1 MAENVK
7 GIVVE
12 IGGDTRGLSKA
23 ISSLNSEIRGTQSEL
38 NKVNRLLKLDPTNI
52 DLLKQKEQ
60 LLGEQI
66 KNTENKV
73 ESLRN
78 AKKKA
83 DQEMA
88 DGTEINQKQYRELVR
103 ELTSAELKLK
113 DLQAEASKSRAALA
127 QVSAVTGEIA
137 EKSGNIA
144 KKFAPA
150 SLAFAGAGVA
160 ATKAAVEFESAFAGV
175 EKTVDGT
182 TEQLAALRQGILD
195 MAEEIPASTTEIAAV
210 AEAAGQLGIATD
222 DVLDFTR
229 VMIDL
234 GEATNLS
241 ADEAAS
247 ALAKFANITGTTA
260 DEYSKL
266 GSTIVDLGNNFATT
280 ERDIVEM
287 ATRLASAGTVAGLS
301 EQDILALSTAMS
313 SVGINAEAGGTAM
326 TQTMTAISKAVSAG
340 GDDLE
345 TFAKIAGVS
354 ASEFADM
361 WGNEP
366 IDAISAFI
374 GGLGKM
380 NENGEDTIAVLD
392 ELGLSG
398 IRQSNMLRALAL
410 ASDVLD
416 DAVTTAN
423 TAWDENI
430 ALSNEASKRYATT
443 ESQMKMLRNG
453 LNNLAISIGDI
464 LLPIINKIVAG
475 LQNAIEWFTNLDDG
489 VKKTILI
496 VGGLIAAISPVAGII
511 SGITGAI
518 SKITG
523 EVIPAVI
530 KAATKIGPIIT
541 TVVKGI
547 ASGVTVAAKGIAS
560 VVTVAAKGIASGI
573 GTAIGFITQTVI
585 PAVVSAVSSA
595 FTFITGTVIPG
606 IVSGVTSAVSF
617 LLANPIVL
625 VIAAIVGLVTLIAT
639 KGEEIKAILQK
650 VDDFLQGVFTTD
662 WSQSFGVLGEILN
675 AFFDIVKSIWDS
687 IKAVFDGIIDFI
699 RGVFT
704 GDWERAWKGVQEI
717 FKGIFTALVAIAK
730 APLNGIIALINM
742 VIDAINWMI
751 NGLNKIHFDVP
762 DWVPVLGGKS
772 LGFNIP
778 TIGKIAYL
786 AKGGVLSSGSAIV
799 GEAGPELL
807 TMAGGRAHVMPL
819 NGNERGGITIEMNNT
834 FNGYDNAAGEAA
846 ARNLVQA
853 VNRALGRAY

>member
-12 IGGDTRGLSKA
+12 IGGDTKGLSKA
-23 ISSLNSEIRGTQSEL
+23 IGELNGEIRGTQTEL

-60 LLGEQI
+60 LLGDQI
-66 KNTENKV
+66 KKTENKV

-78 AKKKA
+78 AKKQA
-83 DQEMA
+83 DAEMA
-88 DGTEINQKQYRELVR
+88 SGTEVNQKQYRELVR
-103 ELTSAELKLK
+103 ELESAELKLK
-113 DLQAEASKSRAALA
+113 DLQAEASRSHAALA
-127 QVSAVTGEIA
+127 QVSAVTGEIS
-137 EKSGNIA
+137 EKAGGIA
-144 KKFAPA
+144 KKFAPVSVA
-150 SLAFAGAGVA
+150 LAGVGVA
-160 ATKAAVEFESAFAGV
+160 VGKASIEFESAFAGV

-182 TEQLAALRQGILD
+182 TEQLSALRQGILD

-260 DEYSKL
+260 DEYSNL
-266 GSTIVDLGNNFATT
+266 GSTIVDLGNKFATT

-287 ATRLASAGTVAGLS
+287 ATRLASAGTIAGLS

-340 GDDLE
+340 GAKLE
-345 TFAKIAGVS
+345 EYAKVAGVTS
-354 ASEFADM
+354 SEFAAM
-361 WGNEP
+361 WSDKP
-366 IDAISAFI
+366 IKAIQAFI
-374 GGLGKM
+374 GGLNRM
-380 NENGEDTIAVLD
+380 NSNGEDTIAVLD
-392 ELGLSG
+392 NLGLSG

-410 ASDVLD
+410 ASEKLD
-416 DAVTTAN
+416 GAVTIANNAWEEN
-423 TAWDENI
+423 TA
-430 ALSNEASKRYATT
+430 LSEEASKRYATVK
-443 ESQMKMLRNG
+443 SQLEILRNR

-464 LLPIINKIVAG
+464 LLPIINSIVGA
-475 LQNAIEWFTNLDDG
+475 LQNVIDWFYNLDNST
-489 VKKTILI
+489 KKTILI

-511 SGITGAI
+511 SGIAGAI
-518 SKITG
+518 S
-523 EVIPAVI
+523 
-530 KAATKIGPIIT
+530 
-541 TVVKGI
+541 
-547 ASGVTVAAKGIAS
+547 
-560 VVTVAAKGIASGI
+560 
-573 GTAIGFITQTVI
+573 
-585 PAVVSAVSSA
+585 
-595 FTFITGTVIPG
+595 FITGTVIPALTTA
-606 IVSGVTSAVSF
+606 INF

-625 VIAAIVGLVTLIAT
+625 IIAAIVGLVALIAT
-639 KGEEIKAILQK
+639 KGEEIQAILQS

-662 WSQSFGVLGEILN
+662 WSQSFGILGEILN
-675 AFFDIVKSIWDS
+675 AFFATVKSIWDS

-704 GDWERAWKGVQEI
+704 GDWERAWTGVQEI

-730 APLNGIIALINM
+730 APLNGIIGLINM

-751 NGLNKIHFDVP
+751 NGLNSIHFDVP

-786 AKGGVLSSGSAIV
+786 AKGGILSSGSAIV

-819 NGNERGGITIEMNNT
+819 NGDTGHGGITIEMNNT

>member
-12 IGGDTRGLSKA
+12 IGGDTKGLSKA

-113 DLQAEASKSRAALA
+113 DLQAEASRSRAALA
-127 QVSAVTGEIA
+127 QVSAVA

-160 ATKAAVEFESAFAGV
+160 ATKASVEFESAFAGV

-280 ERDIVEM
+280 ERDIVDM

-392 ELGLSG
+392 KLGLSG

-443 ESQMKMLRNG
+443 ESQMKILRNG

-475 LQNAIEWFTNLDDG
+475 LQNAIDWFSNLDDG

-496 VGGLIAAISPVAGII
+496 VGGLIAAISPIAGII

-518 SKITG
+518 S
-523 EVIPAVI
+523 
-530 KAATKIGPIIT
+530 
-541 TVVKGI
+541 
-547 ASGVTVAAKGIAS
+547 
-560 VVTVAAKGIASGI
+560 
-573 GTAIGFITQTVI
+573 
-585 PAVVSAVSSA
+585 
-595 FTFITGTVIPG
+595 FITGTVIPAL
-606 IVSGVTSAVSF
+606 ITAINF
-617 LLANPIVL
+617 IIANPIVL
-625 VIAAIVGLVTLIAT
+625 LIAAIVGLVAWIAT
-639 KGEEIKAILQK
+639 SGDEIQAILQR

-662 WSQSFGVLGEILN
+662 WSESFGILGEILN
-675 AFFDIVKSIWDS
+675 FFFATVKSVWDS

>member
-12 IGGDTRGLSKA
+12 IGGDTKGLSKA
-23 ISSLNSEIRGTQSEL
+23 ISELNGEIRGTQTEL

-60 LLGEQI
+60 LLGDQI
-66 KNTENKV
+66 KKTESKV

-78 AKKKA
+78 AKKQA
-83 DQEMA
+83 DAEMA
-88 DGTEINQKQYRELVR
+88 SGTEVNQKQYRELVR
-103 ELTSAELKLK
+103 ELESAELKLK
-113 DLQAEASKSRAALA
+113 DLQAEASRSHAALA
-127 QVSAVTGEIA
+127 QVSAVTGEIS

-144 KKFAPA
+144 KKFAPVSVA
-150 SLAFAGAGVA
+150 LAGVGVA
-160 ATKAAVEFESAFAGV
+160 AGKASIEFESAFAGV

-247 ALAKFANITGTTA
+247 ALAKFSNITGTTA

-443 ESQMKMLRNG
+443 ESQLKILKNG

-464 LLPIINKIVAG
+464 LLPIINSIVGA
-475 LQNAIEWFTNLDDG
+475 LQNVIDWFSNLDSST
-489 VKKTILI
+489 KKTILI

-511 SGITGAI
+511 SGIAGAMSKLTG
-518 SKITG
+518 T
-523 EVIPAVI
+523 VIPAI
-530 KAATKIGPIIT
+530 IEAATKMGPIIT
-541 TVVKGI
+541 TVVEGI
-547 ASGVTVAAKGIAS
+547 S
-560 VVTVAAKGIASGI
+560 SGI
-573 GTAIGFITQTVI
+573 GAAIGFITETAV
-585 PAVVSAVSSA
+585 PAVMSAVSSA

-606 IVSGVTSAVSF
+606 IVTGITTAVNF
-617 LLANPIVL
+617 LIANPIVL
-625 VIAAIVGLVTLIAT
+625 IISAIVGLVALIAT
-639 KGEEIKAILQK
+639 KGDEIQAILQR

-662 WSQSFGVLGEILN
+662 WSESFGVLGEILN
-675 AFFDIVKSIWDS
+675 FFFSTVKSIWDS
-687 IKAVFDGIIDFI
+687 IKAVFDGIIDFV

-717 FKGIFTALVAIAK
+717 FKGIFTALVDIAK

-778 TIGKIAYL
+778 TIGKIDYL

-819 NGNERGGITIEMNNT
+819 NGNDRGGITIEMNNT

>member
-12 IGGDTRGLSKA
+12 IGGDTKGLSKA

-113 DLQAEASKSRAALA
+113 DLQAEASRSRAALA

-137 EKSGNIA
+137 EKSGTIA

-380 NENGEDTIAVLD
+380 NENGEDTISVLD

-430 ALSNEASKRYATT
+430 ALFNEASKRYATT
-443 ESQMKMLRNG
+443 ESQLKILKNG

-475 LQNAIEWFTNLDDG
+475 LQNAIDWFSNLDDG

-511 SGITGAI
+511 SGIAGAMSKLTG
-518 SKITG
+518 T
-523 EVIPAVI
+523 VIPAI
-530 KAATKIGPIIT
+530 IEAATKMGPIIT
-541 TVVKGI
+541 TVVEGI
-547 ASGVTVAAKGIAS
+547 S
-560 VVTVAAKGIASGI
+560 SGI
-573 GTAIGFITQTVI
+573 GAAIGFITETAI
-585 PAVVSAVSSA
+585 PAVMSAVSSA

-606 IVSGVTSAVSF
+606 IVTGITTAVNF
-617 LLANPIVL
+617 LIANPIVL
-625 VIAAIVGLVTLIAT
+625 IISAIVGLVALIAT
-639 KGEEIKAILQK
+639 KGDEIQAILQR

-662 WSQSFGVLGEILN
+662 WSESFGVLGEILN
-675 AFFDIVKSIWDS
+675 FFFSTVKSIWDS
-687 IKAVFDGIIDFI
+687 IKAVFDGIIDFV

-717 FKGIFTALVAIAK
+717 FNGIFTALVDIAK

-778 TIGKIAYL
+778 TIGKIDYL

-819 NGNERGGITIEMNNT
+819 NGNDRGGITIEMNNT

>member
-12 IGGDTRGLSKA
+12 IGGDTKGLSKA

-354 ASEFADM
+354 ASEFSDM

-410 ASDVLD
+410 ASNVLD

-443 ESQMKMLRNG
+443 ESQMKILRNG

-475 LQNAIEWFTNLDDG
+475 LQNAIDWFSNLDDG

-511 SGITGAI
+511 SGIAGAMSKLTG
-518 SKITG
+518 T
-523 EVIPAVI
+523 VIPAI
-530 KAATKIGPIIT
+530 IEAATKMGPIIT
-541 TVVKGI
+541 TVVEGI
-547 ASGVTVAAKGIAS
+547 S
-560 VVTVAAKGIASGI
+560 SGI
-573 GTAIGFITQTVI
+573 GAAIGFITETAV
-585 PAVVSAVSSA
+585 PAVMSAVSSA

-606 IVSGVTSAVSF
+606 IVTGITTAVNF
-617 LLANPIVL
+617 LIANPIVL
-625 VIAAIVGLVTLIAT
+625 IISAIVGLVALIAT
-639 KGEEIKAILQK
+639 KGDEIQAILQR

-662 WSQSFGVLGEILN
+662 WSESFGVLGEILN
-675 AFFDIVKSIWDS
+675 FFFSTVKSIWDS
-687 IKAVFDGIIDFI
+687 IKAVFDGIIDFV

-717 FKGIFTALVAIAK
+717 FKGIFTALVDIAK

-778 TIGKIAYL
+778 TIGKIDYL

-819 NGNERGGITIEMNNT
+819 NGNDRGGITIEMNNT

>member
-1 MAENVK
+1 LAENVK

-12 IGGDTRGLSKA
+12 IGGDTKGLSKA

-160 ATKAAVEFESAFAGV
+160 VTKAAVEFESAFAGV
-175 EKTVDGT
+175 RKTVDGT
-182 TEQLAALRQGILD
+182 DEELAAIRQGILD
-195 MAEEIPASTTEIAAV
+195 MTEVLPASSTEISSV
-210 AEAAGQLGIATD
+210 AEAAGQLGIKTENI
-222 DVLDFTR
+222 LDFTK

-234 GEATNLS
+234 GESSNLT
-241 ADEAAS
+241 AHEAAS
-247 ALAKFANITGTTA
+247 ALAKFSNITGMAA
-260 DEYSKL
+260 DDYERL
-266 GSTIVDLGNNFATT
+266 GSTIVDLGNHYATT

-287 ATRLASAGTVAGLS
+287 ATRLASSGTVIGLT
-301 EQDILALSTAMS
+301 EQEILALSTAMS

-326 TQTMTAISKAVSAG
+326 TQTMTAMSKAVSAG
-340 GDDLE
+340 GAKLE
-345 TFAKIAGVS
+345 EYARVAGVTS
-354 ASEFADM
+354 SEFAAM
-361 WGNEP
+361 WSDKP
-366 IDAISAFI
+366 IKAIQAFI
-374 GGLGKM
+374 GGLNRM
-380 NENGEDTIAVLD
+380 NSNGEDTIAVLD
-392 ELGLSG
+392 NLGLSG

-410 ASDVLD
+410 ASDKLD
-416 DAVTTAN
+416 DAVTMANNAWEEN
-423 TAWDENI
+423 TA
-430 ALSNEASKRYATT
+430 LSEEAAKRYATT

-475 LQNAIEWFTNLDDG
+475 LQNAIDWFSNLDDG

-496 VGGLIAAISPVAGII
+496 VGGLIAAISPIAGII

-523 EVIPAVI
+523 DVIPALI
-530 KAATKIGPIIT
+530 
-541 TVVKGI
+541 
-547 ASGVTVAAKGIAS
+547 
-560 VVTVAAKGIASGI
+560 
-573 GTAIGFITQTVI
+573 TAINFII
-585 PAVVSAVSSA
+585 
-595 FTFITGTVIPG
+595 
-606 IVSGVTSAVSF
+606 
-617 LLANPIVL
+617 ANPIVL
-625 VIAAIVGLVTLIAT
+625 LIAAIVGLVALIAT
-639 KGEEIKAILQK
+639 KGDEIQAILQR
-650 VDDFLQGVFTTD
+650 VDDFLQGVFTAD
-662 WSQSFGVLGEILN
+662 WSESFGILGEILN
-675 AFFDIVKSIWDS
+675 FFFATVKSVWDS

>member
-113 DLQAEASKSRAALA
+113 DLQAEASRSRAALA

-380 NENGEDTIAVLD
+380 NENGEDTISVLD

-443 ESQMKMLRNG
+443 ESQMKILRNG

-475 LQNAIEWFTNLDDG
+475 LQNAIDWFSNLDDG

-511 SGITGAI
+511 SGIAGAMSKLTG
-518 SKITG
+518 T
-523 EVIPAVI
+523 VIPAI
-530 KAATKIGPIIT
+530 IEAATKMGPIIT
-541 TVVKGI
+541 TVVEGI
-547 ASGVTVAAKGIAS
+547 S
-560 VVTVAAKGIASGI
+560 SGI
-573 GTAIGFITQTVI
+573 GAAIGFITETAI
-585 PAVVSAVSSA
+585 PAVMSAVSSA

-606 IVSGVTSAVSF
+606 IVTGITTAVNF
-617 LLANPIVL
+617 LIANPIVL
-625 VIAAIVGLVTLIAT
+625 IISAIVGLVALIAT
-639 KGEEIKAILQK
+639 KGDEIQAILQR

-662 WSQSFGVLGEILN
+662 WSESFGVLGEILN
-675 AFFDIVKSIWDS
+675 FFFSTVKSIWDS
-687 IKAVFDGIIDFI
+687 IKAVFDGIIDFV

-717 FKGIFTALVAIAK
+717 FKGIFTALVDIAK

-778 TIGKIAYL
+778 TIGKIDYL

-819 NGNERGGITIEMNNT
+819 NGNDRGGITIEMNNT

>member
-12 IGGDTRGLSKA
+12 IGGDTKGLSKA

-229 VMIDL
+229 VMLDM
-234 GEATNLS
+234 GVATNLS
-241 ADEAAS
+241 AEEAAT
-247 ALAKFANITGTTA
+247 AIARIANITGMRGE
-260 DEYSKL
+260 DYSRFA
-266 GSTIVDLGNNFATT
+266 STVVALGNAHATT
-280 ERDIVEM
+280 EREIVEM
-287 ATRLASAGTVAGLS
+287 TNRLASAGTIAGLS
-301 EQDILALSTAMS
+301 EPDILALSTAMS
-313 SVGINAEAGGTAM
+313 SVGIEAEAGGTAM
-326 TQTMTAISKAVSAG
+326 TQTLTAISKAIANG
-340 GDDLE
+340 GDKLE
-345 TFAKIAGVS
+345 KFAKVS
-354 ASEFADM
+354 GMSSEEFVKAWSED
-361 WGNEP
+361 P
-366 IDAISAFI
+366 ITAISAFI

-380 NENGEDTIAVLD
+380 NENGEDTIALLD
-392 ELGLSG
+392 DLDLAG
-398 IRQSNMLRALAL
+398 IRQSNMLKSLAL
-410 ASDVLD
+410 AHDTLD
-416 DAVTTAN
+416 SAIKTSHSAWEDN
-423 TAWDENI
+423 TA
-430 ALSNEASKRYATT
+430 LSEEASKRYQTLA
-443 ESQMKMLRNG
+443 SQLQILKNKLY
-453 LNNLAISIGDI
+453 NLAEAFGEI
-464 LLPIINKIVAG
+464 LLPIINNIVAG
-475 LQNAIEWFTNLDDG
+475 LQNAIGWFSNLDDG

-511 SGITGAI
+511 SGIAGAMSKLTG
-518 SKITG
+518 T
-523 EVIPAVI
+523 VIPALI
-530 KAATKIGPIIT
+530 EAATKMGPIIT
-541 TVVKGI
+541 TVVEGI
-547 ASGVTVAAKGIAS
+547 S
-560 VVTVAAKGIASGI
+560 SGI
-573 GTAIGFITQTVI
+573 GAAIGFITETAI
-585 PAVVSAVSSA
+585 PAVMSAVSSA

-606 IVSGVTSAVSF
+606 IVTGITTAVNF
-617 LLANPIVL
+617 LIANPIVL
-625 VIAAIVGLVTLIAT
+625 IISAIVGLVALIAT
-639 KGEEIKAILQK
+639 KGDEIQAILQR

-662 WSQSFGVLGEILN
+662 WSESFGVLGEILN
-675 AFFDIVKSIWDS
+675 FFFSTVKSIWDS
-687 IKAVFDGIIDFI
+687 IKSVFDGIIDFV

-717 FKGIFTALVAIAK
+717 FNGIFTALVAIAK

-819 NGNERGGITIEMNNT
+819 NGNDRGGITIEMNNT

>member
-12 IGGDTRGLSKA
+12 IGGDTKGLSKA

-113 DLQAEASKSRAALA
+113 DLQAEASRSHAALA
-127 QVSAVTGEIA
+127 QVSAVTGEIS

-144 KKFAPA
+144 KKFAPVSVA
-150 SLAFAGAGVA
+150 LAGVGVA
-160 ATKAAVEFESAFAGV
+160 AGKASIEFESAFAGV

-496 VGGLIAAISPVAGII
+496 IGGLIAAISPIAGII

-530 KAATKIGPIIT
+530 KAATKMGPIIT
-541 TVVKGI
+541 TVVEGI
-547 ASGVTVAAKGIAS
+547 S
-560 VVTVAAKGIASGI
+560 SGI
-573 GTAIGFITQTVI
+573 GAAIGFITETAI
-585 PAVVSAVSSA
+585 PAVMSAVSSA

-606 IVSGVTSAVSF
+606 IVTGITTAVNF
-617 LLANPIVL
+617 LIANPIVL
-625 VIAAIVGLVTLIAT
+625 IISAIVGLVALIAT
-639 KGEEIKAILQK
+639 KGDEIQAILQR

-662 WSQSFGVLGEILN
+662 WSESFGVLGEILN
-675 AFFDIVKSIWDS
+675 FFFSTVKSIWDS
-687 IKAVFDGIIDFI
+687 IKAVFDGIIDFV

-717 FKGIFTALVAIAK
+717 FKGIFTALVDIAK

-778 TIGKIAYL
+778 TIGKIDYL

-819 NGNERGGITIEMNNT
+819 NGNDRGGITIEMNNT

>member
-12 IGGDTRGLSKA
+12 IGGDTKGLSKA
-23 ISSLNSEIRGTQSEL
+23 IGELNGEIRGTQTEL

-60 LLGEQI
+60 LLGDQI
-66 KNTENKV
+66 KKTENKV

-78 AKKKA
+78 AKKQA
-83 DQEMA
+83 DAEMA
-88 DGTEINQKQYRELVR
+88 SGTEVNQKQYRELVR
-103 ELTSAELKLK
+103 ELESAELKLK
-113 DLQAEASKSRAALA
+113 DLQAEASRSHAALA
-127 QVSAVTGEIA
+127 QVSAVTGEIS
-137 EKSGNIA
+137 EKAGGIA

-150 SLAFAGAGVA
+150 SLAVAGAGVA
-160 ATKAAVEFESAFAGV
+160 VTKAAVEFESAFAGV

-182 TEQLAALRQGILD
+182 TEQLSALRQGILD

-260 DEYSKL
+260 DEYSNL
-266 GSTIVDLGNNFATT
+266 GSTIVDLGNKFATT

-313 SVGINAEAGGTAM
+313 SVGINAESGGTAM
-326 TQTMTAISKAVSAG
+326 TQTVTAISKAVSAG
-340 GDDLE
+340 GAKLE
-345 TFAKIAGVS
+345 EYARVAGVTS
-354 ASEFADM
+354 SEFAAM
-361 WGNEP
+361 WSDKP
-366 IDAISAFI
+366 IKAIQAFI
-374 GGLGKM
+374 GGLNRM
-380 NENGEDTIAVLD
+380 NSNGEDTIAVLD
-392 ELGLSG
+392 NLGLSG

-410 ASDVLD
+410 ASEQLD

-423 TAWDENI
+423 TAWEENT
-430 ALSNEASKRYATT
+430 ALSEEASKRYATT

-464 LLPIINKIVAG
+464 LLPIINSIVGA
-475 LQNAIEWFTNLDDG
+475 LQNVIDWFSNLDSST
-489 VKKTILI
+489 KKTILI

-511 SGITGAI
+511 SGIAGAI
-518 SKITG
+518 S
-523 EVIPAVI
+523 
-530 KAATKIGPIIT
+530 
-541 TVVKGI
+541 
-547 ASGVTVAAKGIAS
+547 
-560 VVTVAAKGIASGI
+560 
-573 GTAIGFITQTVI
+573 
-585 PAVVSAVSSA
+585 
-595 FTFITGTVIPG
+595 FITGTVIPALTTA
-606 IVSGVTSAVSF
+606 INF

-625 VIAAIVGLVTLIAT
+625 IIAAIVGLVALIAT
-639 KGEEIKAILQK
+639 KGEEIQAILQS
-650 VDDFLQGVFTTD
+650 VDDFLRGVFTTD

-675 AFFDIVKSIWDS
+675 VFFATVKSIWDS

-704 GDWERAWKGVQEI
+704 GDWERAWTGVQEI

-730 APLNGIIALINM
+730 APLNGIIGLINM

-751 NGLNKIHFDVP
+751 NGLNSIHFDVP

-786 AKGGVLSSGSAIV
+786 AKGGILSSGSAIV

-819 NGNERGGITIEMNNT
+819 NGDAGRGGITIEMNNT

>member
-12 IGGDTRGLSKA
+12 IGGDTKGLSKA

-113 DLQAEASKSRAALA
+113 DLQAEASRSRAALA

-210 AEAAGQLGIATD
+210 AEAAGQLSIPTD
-222 DVLDFTR
+222 DILDFTR
-229 VMIDL
+229 VMLDM
-234 GEATNLS
+234 GVATNLS
-241 ADEAAS
+241 AEEAAT
-247 ALAKFANITGTTA
+247 AIARIANITGMA
-260 DEYSKL
+260 GKDYSRFA
-266 GSTIVDLGNNFATT
+266 SAVVALGNAHATT
-280 ERDIVEM
+280 EREIVEM
-287 ATRLASAGTVAGLS
+287 ANRLASAGTIAGLS
-301 EQDILALSTAMS
+301 EADILALSTAMS
-313 SVGINAEAGGTAM
+313 SVGIEAEAGGTAM
-326 TQTMTAISKAVSAG
+326 TQTLTAISKAIANG
-340 GDDLE
+340 GDKLE
-345 TFAKIAGVS
+345 KFAKISGMSSNEFVKAW
-354 ASEFADM
+354 SED
-361 WGNEP
+361 P
-366 IDAISAFI
+366 ITAISAFI

-380 NENGEDTIAVLD
+380 NENGEDTILLLD
-392 ELGLSG
+392 DLNLSG
-398 IRQSNMLRALAL
+398 IRQSNMLKSLAL
-410 ASDVLD
+410 AHDTLD
-416 DAVTTAN
+416 SAIKTSHSAWEEN
-423 TAWDENI
+423 TA
-430 ALSNEASKRYATT
+430 LSEEASKRYQTLA
-443 ESQMKMLRNG
+443 SQLQILKNKLY
-453 LNNLAISIGDI
+453 NLAEAFGEI

-475 LQNAIEWFTNLDDG
+475 LQNAIDWFSNLDDG

-511 SGITGAI
+511 SGIAGAMSKLTG
-518 SKITG
+518 T
-523 EVIPAVI
+523 VIPALI
-530 KAATKIGPIIT
+530 EAATKMGPIIT
-541 TVVKGI
+541 TVVEGI
-547 ASGVTVAAKGIAS
+547 S
-560 VVTVAAKGIASGI
+560 SGI
-573 GTAIGFITQTVI
+573 GAAIGFITETAI
-585 PAVVSAVSSA
+585 PAVMSAVSSA

-606 IVSGVTSAVSF
+606 IVTGITTAVNF
-617 LLANPIVL
+617 LIANPIVL
-625 VIAAIVGLVTLIAT
+625 IISAIVGLVALIAT
-639 KGEEIKAILQK
+639 KGDEIQAILQR

-662 WSQSFGVLGEILN
+662 WSESFGVLGEILN
-675 AFFDIVKSIWDS
+675 FFFSTVKSIWDS
-687 IKAVFDGIIDFI
+687 IKAVFDGIIDFV

-717 FKGIFTALVAIAK
+717 FNGIFTALVAIAK

>member
-12 IGGDTRGLSKA
+12 IGGDTKGLSKA
-23 ISSLNSEIRGTQSEL
+23 IGELNGEIRGTQTEL

-60 LLGEQI
+60 LLGDQI
-66 KNTENKV
+66 KKTENKV

-78 AKKKA
+78 AKKQA
-83 DQEMA
+83 DAEMA
-88 DGTEINQKQYRELVR
+88 SGTEVNQKQYRELVR
-103 ELTSAELKLK
+103 ELESAELKLK
-113 DLQAEASKSRAALA
+113 DLQAEASRSHAALA
-127 QVSAVTGEIA
+127 QVSAVTGEIS

-144 KKFAPA
+144 KKFAPVSVA
-150 SLAFAGAGVA
+150 LAGVGVVA
-160 ATKAAVEFESAFAGV
+160 GKASIEFESAFAGV

-182 TEQLAALRQGILD
+182 TEQLSALRQGILD

-260 DEYSKL
+260 DEYSNL
-266 GSTIVDLGNNFATT
+266 GSTIVDLGNKFATT

-326 TQTMTAISKAVSAG
+326 TQTMTAMSKAVSAG
-340 GDDLE
+340 GAKLE
-345 TFAKIAGVS
+345 EYARVAGVTS
-354 ASEFADM
+354 SEFAAM
-361 WGNEP
+361 WSDKP
-366 IDAISAFI
+366 IKAIQAFI
-374 GGLGKM
+374 GGLNRM
-380 NENGEDTIAVLD
+380 NSNGEDTIAVLD
-392 ELGLSG
+392 NLGLSG

-410 ASDVLD
+410 ASEKLD
-416 DAVTTAN
+416 GAVTIANNAWEEN
-423 TAWDENI
+423 TA
-430 ALSNEASKRYATT
+430 LSEEAAKRYATVK
-443 ESQMKMLRNG
+443 SQLEILRNG
-453 LNNLAISIGDI
+453 LNNLAIYIGDI

-475 LQNAIEWFTNLDDG
+475 LQNAIDWFSNLDDG

-511 SGITGAI
+511 SGIAGAI
-518 SKITG
+518 S
-523 EVIPAVI
+523 
-530 KAATKIGPIIT
+530 
-541 TVVKGI
+541 
-547 ASGVTVAAKGIAS
+547 
-560 VVTVAAKGIASGI
+560 
-573 GTAIGFITQTVI
+573 
-585 PAVVSAVSSA
+585 
-595 FTFITGTVIPG
+595 FITGTVIPALTTA
-606 IVSGVTSAVSF
+606 INF

-625 VIAAIVGLVTLIAT
+625 LIAAIVGLVTLIAT
-639 KGEEIKAILQK
+639 KGDEIQAILQR

-662 WSQSFGVLGEILN
+662 WSESFGILGEILN
-675 AFFDIVKSIWDS
+675 FFFATVKSIWDS

-704 GDWERAWKGVQEI
+704 GDWERAWTGVQEI

-730 APLNGIIALINM
+730 APLNGIIGLINM

-751 NGLNKIHFDVP
+751 NGLNSIHFDVP

-786 AKGGVLSSGSAIV
+786 AKGGILSSGSAIV

-819 NGNERGGITIEMNNT
+819 NGDAGRGGITIEMNNT

>member
-12 IGGDTRGLSKA
+12 IGGDTKGLSKA

-380 NENGEDTIAVLD
+380 NENGEDTISVLD

-410 ASDVLD
+410 ASNVLD

-430 ALSNEASKRYATT
+430 SLSNEASKRYETT
-443 ESQMKMLRNG
+443 ESQMKILRNG

-475 LQNAIEWFTNLDDG
+475 LQNAIDWFSNLDDG

-511 SGITGAI
+511 SGIAGAMSKLTG
-518 SKITG
+518 T
-523 EVIPAVI
+523 VIPALI
-530 KAATKIGPIIT
+530 EAATKMGPIIT
-541 TVVKGI
+541 TVVEGI
-547 ASGVTVAAKGIAS
+547 S
-560 VVTVAAKGIASGI
+560 SGI
-573 GTAIGFITQTVI
+573 GAAIGFITETAI
-585 PAVVSAVSSA
+585 PAVMSAVSSA

-606 IVSGVTSAVSF
+606 IVTGITTAVNF
-617 LLANPIVL
+617 LIANPIVL
-625 VIAAIVGLVTLIAT
+625 IISAIVGLVALIAT
-639 KGEEIKAILQK
+639 KGDEIQAILQR

-662 WSQSFGVLGEILN
+662 WSESFGVLGEILN
-675 AFFDIVKSIWDS
+675 FFFSTVKSIWDS
-687 IKAVFDGIIDFI
+687 IKSVFDGIIDFV

-717 FKGIFTALVAIAK
+717 FNGIFTALVAIAK

-819 NGNERGGITIEMNNT
+819 NGNDRGGITIEMNNT

>member
-7 GIVVE
+7 GIVVQ
-12 IGGDTRGLSKA
+12 IGGDTTGLSRA
-23 ISSLNSEIRGTQSEL
+23 LSSMNKEIKSTETEL

-60 LLGEQI
+60 LLGDQI
-66 KNTENKV
+66 KKTEGKV

-78 AKKKA
+78 AKKQA
-83 DQEMA
+83 DAEMA
-88 DGTEINQKQYRELVR
+88 SGTEVNQKQYRELVR
-103 ELTSAELKLK
+103 ELESTELKLK
-113 DLQAEASKSRAALA
+113 SLQTEASKSHASLA
-127 QVSAVTGEIA
+127 QVSAVTGEISSKA
-137 EKSGNIA
+137 GSIA
-144 KKFAPA
+144 KSFAPISVA
-150 SLAFAGAGVA
+150 LAGVGVA
-160 ATKAAVEFESAFAGV
+160 AGKASIEFESAFAGV

-182 TEQLAALRQGILD
+182 EEQLAALRQGILD
-195 MAEEIPASTTEIAAV
+195 MATEIPASTTEIAAV

-234 GEATNLS
+234 GETTNLS

-260 DEYSKL
+260 DEYSNL
-266 GSTIVDLGNNFATT
+266 GSTIVDLGNKFATT

-287 ATRLASAGTVAGLS
+287 ATRLASAGTIAGLS

-313 SVGINAEAGGTAM
+313 SVGIQAEAGGTAM
-326 TQTMTAISKAVSAG
+326 TQTLSAISKAVSEG
-340 GDDLE
+340 GDDLN
-345 TFAKIAGVS
+345 TFAKVAGVS
-354 ASEFADM
+354 AEKFAQM
-361 WGNEP
+361 WSDDP
-366 IDAISAFI
+366 ITAIQGFI
-374 GGLGKM
+374 GGLGDM
-380 NENGEDTIAVLD
+380 NANGEDVLAVLD

-398 IRQSNMLRALAL
+398 IRQSNMLQSLAL
-410 ASDVLD
+410 ASGVLG

-423 TAWDENI
+423 NAWEENV
-430 ALSNEASKRYATT
+430 ALSNEASKRYETT
-443 ESQMKMLRNG
+443 ESQMKILRNG

-464 LLPIINKIVAG
+464 LLPIINKIVGG
-475 LQNAIEWFTNLDDG
+475 LQNVIDWFSNLDSST
-489 VKKTILI
+489 KKTILVI
-496 VGGLIAAISPVAGII
+496 GGLIAAISPVAGII
-511 SGITGAI
+511 SGIAGVI
-518 SKITG
+518 SKLTG
-523 EVIPAVI
+523 TVIPAI
-530 KAATKIGPIIT
+530 IQAATKMGPIIT

-547 ASGVTVAAKGIAS
+547 SN
-560 VVTVAAKGIASGI
+560 GI
-573 GTAIGFITQTVI
+573 GTAIGFITKTAI
-585 PAVVSAVSSA
+585 PAVMSAVSSA

-606 IVSGVTSAVSF
+606 IVTGITTAVNF
-617 LLANPIVL
+617 LIANPIVL
-625 VIAAIVGLVTLIAT
+625 IIAAIVAFVAWIAT
-639 KGEEIKAILQK
+639 KGDEIQAILQK

-662 WSQSFGVLGEILN
+662 WTQSFGIIGNILN
-675 AFFDIVKSIWDS
+675 AFFATVKSVWDS
-687 IKAVFDGIIDFI
+687 IKSVFDGIIDFI

-717 FKGIFTALVAIAK
+717 FAGLFKGLVAIAK

-751 NGLNKIHFDVP
+751 NGINSISFTVP
-762 DWVPVLGGKS
+762 DWVPVLGGKT

-778 TIGKIAYL
+778 NIGKLAYL
-786 AKGGVLSSGSAIV
+786 AKGGILSSGSAIV

-819 NGNERGGITIEMNNT
+819 NGDAGKGGITIEMNNT
-834 FNGYDNAAGEAA
+834 FNGYSSAAGEVA

>member
-12 IGGDTRGLSKA
+12 IGGDTKGLSKA
-23 ISSLNSEIRGTQSEL
+23 ISELNGEIRGTQTEL

-60 LLGEQI
+60 LLGDQI
-66 KNTENKV
+66 KKTENKV
-73 ESLRN
+73 ESLRS
-78 AKKKA
+78 AKKQA
-83 DQEMA
+83 DAEMA
-88 DGTEINQKQYRELVR
+88 SGTEVNQKQYRELVR
-103 ELTSAELKLK
+103 ELESAELKLK
-113 DLQAEASKSRAALA
+113 DLQAEASRSHASLA
-127 QVSAVTGEIA
+127 QVSAATGEISTKA
-137 EKSGNIA
+137 GSIA
-144 KKFAPA
+144 KSFAPISVA
-150 SLAFAGAGVA
+150 LAGVGVA
-160 ATKAAVEFESAFAGV
+160 AGKASIEFESAFAGV

-182 TEQLAALRQGILD
+182 EEQLAALRQGILD

-241 ADEAAS
+241 SDEAAS
-247 ALAKFANITGTTA
+247 SLAKFANITGTTA
-260 DEYSKL
+260 DEYSRL

-287 ATRLASAGTVAGLS
+287 ATRLASAGTIAGLS

-326 TQTMTAISKAVSAG
+326 TQTLSAISKAVSEG
-340 GDDLE
+340 GDDLN
-345 TFAKIAGVS
+345 TFAKVAGVS
-354 ASEFADM
+354 AEEFAKM
-361 WGNEP
+361 WSDDP
-366 IDAISAFI
+366 ITAIQGFI
-374 GGLGKM
+374 GGLGDM
-380 NENGEDTIAVLD
+380 NANGEDVLAVLD

-398 IRQSNMLRALAL
+398 IRQSNMLQSLAL
-410 ASDVLD
+410 ASDVLG

-423 TAWDENI
+423 NAWEENV
-430 ALSNEASKRYATT
+430 ALSSEASKRYETT
-443 ESQMKMLRNG
+443 ESQMKILRNG

-464 LLPIINKIVAG
+464 LLPIINSIVGA
-475 LQNAIEWFTNLDDG
+475 LQSVIDWFYNLDNST
-489 VKKTILI
+489 KKTILV
-496 VGGLIAAISPVAGII
+496 VGGLVAAISPVAGII
-511 SGITGAI
+511 SGIAGVI
-518 SKITG
+518 SKL
-523 EVIPAVI
+523 A
-530 KAATKIGPIIT
+530 
-541 TVVKGI
+541 
-547 ASGVTVAAKGIAS
+547 
-560 VVTVAAKGIASGI
+560 
-573 GTAIGFITQTVI
+573 
-585 PAVVSAVSSA
+585 
-595 FTFITGTVIPG
+595 GTVLPALTNAINF
-606 IVSGVTSAVSF
+606 II
-617 LLANPIVL
+617 ANPIVGI
-625 VIAAIVGLVTLIAT
+625 IAAIVGLVTFIAT
-639 KGEEIKAILQK
+639 KGDEIQAILQK

-675 AFFDIVKSIWDS
+675 VFFATVKSVWDS

-717 FKGIFTALVAIAK
+717 FAGLFKGLVAIAK

-751 NGLNKIHFDVP
+751 NGINSISFTVP
-762 DWVPVLGGKS
+762 DWVPVLGGKT

-778 TIGKIAYL
+778 NIGKLAYL
-786 AKGGVLSSGSAIV
+786 AKGGILSSGSAIV

-819 NGNERGGITIEMNNT
+819 NGNAGKGGITIEMNNT
-834 FNGYDNAAGEAA
+834 FNGYDSAAGEAA

>member
-12 IGGDTRGLSKA
+12 IGGDTKGLSKA

-113 DLQAEASKSRAALA
+113 DLQAEASRSRAALA

-182 TEQLAALRQGILD
+182 TEQLAELRQGILD

-410 ASDVLD
+410 ASNVLD

-443 ESQMKMLRNG
+443 ESQMKILKNG

-475 LQNAIEWFTNLDDG
+475 LQNAIDWFSNLDDG

-511 SGITGAI
+511 SGIAGAMSKLTG
-518 SKITG
+518 T
-523 EVIPAVI
+523 VIPALI
-530 KAATKIGPIIT
+530 EAATKMGPIIT
-541 TVVKGI
+541 TVVEGI
-547 ASGVTVAAKGIAS
+547 S
-560 VVTVAAKGIASGI
+560 SGI
-573 GTAIGFITQTVI
+573 GAAIGFITETAI
-585 PAVVSAVSSA
+585 PAVMSAVSSA

-606 IVSGVTSAVSF
+606 IVTGITTAVNF
-617 LLANPIVL
+617 LIANPIVL
-625 VIAAIVGLVTLIAT
+625 IISAIVGLVALIAT
-639 KGEEIKAILQK
+639 KGDEIQAILQR

-662 WSQSFGVLGEILN
+662 WSESFGVLGEILN
-675 AFFDIVKSIWDS
+675 FFFSTVKSIWDS
-687 IKAVFDGIIDFI
+687 IKSVFDGIIDFV

-717 FKGIFTALVAIAK
+717 FNGIFTALVAIAK

-819 NGNERGGITIEMNNT
+819 NGNDRGGITIEMNNT

>member
-12 IGGDTRGLSKA
+12 IGGDTKGLSKA

-210 AEAAGQLGIATD
+210 AEAAGQLSIPTD
-222 DVLDFTR
+222 DILDFTR
-229 VMIDL
+229 VMLDM
-234 GEATNLS
+234 GVATNLS
-241 ADEAAS
+241 AEEAAT
-247 ALAKFANITGTTA
+247 AIARIANITGMRGE
-260 DEYSKL
+260 DYSRFA
-266 GSTIVDLGNNFATT
+266 STVVALGNAHATT
-280 ERDIVEM
+280 EREIVEM
-287 ATRLASAGTVAGLS
+287 TNRLASAGTIAGLS
-301 EQDILALSTAMS
+301 EPDILALSTAMS
-313 SVGINAEAGGTAM
+313 SVGIEAEAGGTAM
-326 TQTMTAISKAVSAG
+326 TQTLTAISKAIANG
-340 GDDLE
+340 GDKLE
-345 TFAKIAGVS
+345 KFAKVS
-354 ASEFADM
+354 GMSSEEFVKAWSED
-361 WGNEP
+361 P
-366 IDAISAFI
+366 ITAISAFI

-380 NENGEDTIAVLD
+380 NENGEDTIALLD
-392 ELGLSG
+392 DLDLAG
-398 IRQSNMLRALAL
+398 IRQSNMLKSLAL
-410 ASDVLD
+410 AHDTLD
-416 DAVTTAN
+416 SAIKTSHSAWEDN
-423 TAWDENI
+423 TA
-430 ALSNEASKRYATT
+430 LSEEASKRYQTLA
-443 ESQMKMLRNG
+443 SQLQILKNKLY
-453 LNNLAISIGDI
+453 NLAEAFGEI
-464 LLPIINKIVAG
+464 LLPIINNIVAG
-475 LQNAIEWFTNLDDG
+475 LQNAIGWFSNLDDG

-511 SGITGAI
+511 SGIAGAMSKLTG
-518 SKITG
+518 T
-523 EVIPAVI
+523 VIPALI
-530 KAATKIGPIIT
+530 EAATKMGPIIT
-541 TVVKGI
+541 TVVEGI
-547 ASGVTVAAKGIAS
+547 S
-560 VVTVAAKGIASGI
+560 SGI
-573 GTAIGFITQTVI
+573 GAAIGFITETAI
-585 PAVVSAVSSA
+585 PAVMSAVSSA

-606 IVSGVTSAVSF
+606 IVTGITTAVNF
-617 LLANPIVL
+617 LIANPIVL
-625 VIAAIVGLVTLIAT
+625 IISAIVGLVALIAT
-639 KGEEIKAILQK
+639 KGDEIQAILQR

-662 WSQSFGVLGEILN
+662 WSESFGVLGEILN
-675 AFFDIVKSIWDS
+675 FFFSTVKSVWDS

-704 GDWERAWKGVQEI
+704 GDWEMAWKGVQEI

-762 DWVPVLGGKS
+762 DWVPILGGKS

>member
-12 IGGDTRGLSKA
+12 IGGDTKGLSKA
-23 ISSLNSEIRGTQSEL
+23 IGELNGEIRGTQSEL

-60 LLGEQI
+60 LLGDQI
-66 KNTENKV
+66 KKTENKV

-78 AKKKA
+78 AKKQA
-83 DQEMA
+83 DAEMA
-88 DGTEINQKQYRELVR
+88 SGTEVNQKQYRELVR
-103 ELTSAELKLK
+103 ELESAELKLK
-113 DLQAEASKSRAALA
+113 DLQAEASRSHAALA
-127 QVSAVTGEIA
+127 QVSVVTGEIS
-137 EKSGNIA
+137 EKAGGIA
-144 KKFAPA
+144 KKFAPVSVA
-150 SLAFAGAGVA
+150 LAGVGVA
-160 ATKAAVEFESAFAGV
+160 VGKASIEFESAFAGV

-287 ATRLASAGTVAGLS
+287 ATRLASAGTIAGLS

-326 TQTMTAISKAVSAG
+326 TQTLSAISKAVSES
-340 GDDLE
+340 GDDLQ
-345 TFAKIAGVS
+345 TFAKVAGMS
-354 ASEFADM
+354 ADEFAQTWSDD
-361 WGNEP
+361 P
-366 IDAISAFI
+366 ITAIQAFI
-374 GGLGKM
+374 GGLGDM
-380 NENGEDTIAVLD
+380 NANGEDVLAVLD

-398 IRQSNMLRALAL
+398 IRQSNMLQALAL
-410 ASDVLD
+410 ASDVLG

-443 ESQMKMLRNG
+443 ESQLKILKNG

-464 LLPIINKIVAG
+464 LLPIINSIVGA
-475 LQNAIEWFTNLDDG
+475 LQNVIDWFYNLDSST
-489 VKKTILI
+489 KKTILI

-511 SGITGAI
+511 SGIAGAI
-518 SKITG
+518 SFITG
-523 EVIPAVI
+523 NVIPAL
-530 KAATKIGPIIT
+530 T
-541 TVVKGI
+541 
-547 ASGVTVAAKGIAS
+547 
-560 VVTVAAKGIASGI
+560 
-573 GTAIGFITQTVI
+573 TAIN
-585 PAVVSAVSSA
+585 
-595 FTFITGTVIPG
+595 
-606 IVSGVTSAVSF
+606 F
-617 LLANPIVL
+617 LLANPIVML
-625 VIAAIVGLVTLIAT
+625 IAAIVGLVTLIAT
-639 KGEEIKAILQK
+639 KGDEIQAILQR

-662 WSQSFGVLGEILN
+662 WSQSFGVLGEFLN
-675 AFFDIVKSIWDS
+675 AFFATVKSIWDS

-704 GDWERAWKGVQEI
+704 GDWERAWTGVQEI

-730 APLNGIIALINM
+730 APLNGIIGLINM

-751 NGLNKIHFDVP
+751 NGLNSIHFDVP

-786 AKGGVLSSGSAIV
+786 AKGGILSSGSAIV

-819 NGNERGGITIEMNNT
+819 NGDAGRGGITIEMNNT

>member
-12 IGGDTRGLSKA
+12 IGGDTKGLSKA

-113 DLQAEASKSRAALA
+113 DLQAEASRSRAALA

-137 EKSGNIA
+137 EKSGTIA

-392 ELGLSG
+392 KLGLSG

-443 ESQMKMLRNG
+443 ESQMKILRNG

-475 LQNAIEWFTNLDDG
+475 LQNAIDWFSNLDDG

-511 SGITGAI
+511 SGIAGAMSKLTG
-518 SKITG
+518 T
-523 EVIPAVI
+523 VIPAI
-530 KAATKIGPIIT
+530 IEAATKMGPIIT
-541 TVVKGI
+541 TVVEGI
-547 ASGVTVAAKGIAS
+547 S
-560 VVTVAAKGIASGI
+560 SGI
-573 GTAIGFITQTVI
+573 GAAIGFITETAI
-585 PAVVSAVSSA
+585 PAVMSAVSSA

-606 IVSGVTSAVSF
+606 IVTGITTAVNF
-617 LLANPIVL
+617 LIANPIVL
-625 VIAAIVGLVTLIAT
+625 IISAIVGLVALIAT
-639 KGEEIKAILQK
+639 KGDEIQAILQR

-662 WSQSFGVLGEILN
+662 WSESFGVLGEILN
-675 AFFDIVKSIWDS
+675 FFFSTVKSIWDS
-687 IKAVFDGIIDFI
+687 IKAVFDGIIDFV

-717 FKGIFTALVAIAK
+717 FKGIFTALVDIAK

-778 TIGKIAYL
+778 TIGKIDYL

-819 NGNERGGITIEMNNT
+819 NGNDRGGITIEMNNT

>member
-1 MAENVK
+1 LAENVK

-12 IGGDTRGLSKA
+12 IGGDTKGLSKA
-23 ISSLNSEIRGTQSEL
+23 IRSLNSEIRGTQSEL

-113 DLQAEASKSRAALA
+113 DLQAEASRSRAALA

-313 SVGINAEAGGTAM
+313 SVGIEAEAGGTAM
-326 TQTMTAISKAVSAG
+326 TQTLTAISKAVSAG

-354 ASEFADM
+354 ASKFADM

-380 NENGEDTIAVLD
+380 NENGEDTISVLD
-392 ELGLSG
+392 KLGLSG

-423 TAWDENI
+423 NAWKENV
-430 ALSNEASKRYATT
+430 ALSNETSKRYKTKK
-443 ESQMKMLRNG
+443 SQIEILRNG
-453 LNNLAISIGDI
+453 INNLAISIGDI

-475 LQNAIEWFTNLDDG
+475 LQNAIDWFSNLDDG

-511 SGITGAI
+511 SGIAGAMSKLTG
-518 SKITG
+518 T
-523 EVIPAVI
+523 VIPAI
-530 KAATKIGPIIT
+530 IEAATKMGPIIT
-541 TVVKGI
+541 TVVEGI
-547 ASGVTVAAKGIAS
+547 S
-560 VVTVAAKGIASGI
+560 SGI
-573 GTAIGFITQTVI
+573 GAAIGFITETAI
-585 PAVVSAVSSA
+585 PAVMSAVSSA

-606 IVSGVTSAVSF
+606 IVTGITTAVNF
-617 LLANPIVL
+617 LIANPIVL
-625 VIAAIVGLVTLIAT
+625 IISAIVGLVALIAT
-639 KGEEIKAILQK
+639 KGDEIQAILQR

-662 WSQSFGVLGEILN
+662 WSESFGVLGEILN
-675 AFFDIVKSIWDS
+675 FFFSTVKSIWDS
-687 IKAVFDGIIDFI
+687 IKAVFDGIIDFV

-717 FKGIFTALVAIAK
+717 FNGIFTALVAIAK

>member
-12 IGGDTRGLSKA
+12 IGGDTKGLSKA
-23 ISSLNSEIRGTQSEL
+23 IGELNGEIRGTQTEL

-60 LLGEQI
+60 LLGDQI
-66 KNTENKV
+66 KKTENKV

-78 AKKKA
+78 AKKQA
-83 DQEMA
+83 DTEMA
-88 DGTEINQKQYRELVR
+88 SGTEVNQKQYRELVR

-113 DLQAEASKSRAALA
+113 DLQAEASRSRAALA

-443 ESQMKMLRNG
+443 ESQMKILRNG

-464 LLPIINKIVAG
+464 LLPIINKIVVG
-475 LQNAIEWFTNLDDG
+475 LQNAIDWFSNLDDG

-511 SGITGAI
+511 SGIAGAMSKLTG
-518 SKITG
+518 T
-523 EVIPAVI
+523 VIPALI
-530 KAATKIGPIIT
+530 EAATKMGPIIT
-541 TVVKGI
+541 TVVEGI
-547 ASGVTVAAKGIAS
+547 S
-560 VVTVAAKGIASGI
+560 SGI
-573 GTAIGFITQTVI
+573 GAAIGFITETAI
-585 PAVVSAVSSA
+585 PAVMSAVSSA

-606 IVSGVTSAVSF
+606 IVTGITTAVNF
-617 LLANPIVL
+617 LIANPIVL
-625 VIAAIVGLVTLIAT
+625 IISAIVGLVALIAT
-639 KGEEIKAILQK
+639 KGDEIQAILQR

-662 WSQSFGVLGEILN
+662 WSESFGVLGEILN
-675 AFFDIVKSIWDS
+675 FFFSTVKSIWDS
-687 IKAVFDGIIDFI
+687 IKSVFDGIIDFV

-717 FKGIFTALVAIAK
+717 FNGIFTALVAIAK

-786 AKGGVLSSGSAIV
+786 AKGGVLSSGNAIV

-819 NGNERGGITIEMNNT
+819 NGNDRGGITIEMNNT

>member
-182 TEQLAALRQGILD
+182 TEQLAELRQGILD

-366 IDAISAFI
+366 IEAISAFI

-380 NENGEDTIAVLD
+380 NENGEDTISVLD

-443 ESQMKMLRNG
+443 ESQMKILRNG

-511 SGITGAI
+511 SGIAGAMSKLTG
-518 SKITG
+518 T
-523 EVIPAVI
+523 VIPALI
-530 KAATKIGPIIT
+530 EAATKMGPIIT
-541 TVVKGI
+541 TVVEGI
-547 ASGVTVAAKGIAS
+547 S
-560 VVTVAAKGIASGI
+560 SGI
-573 GTAIGFITQTVI
+573 GAAIGFITETAI
-585 PAVVSAVSSA
+585 PAVMSAVSSA

-606 IVSGVTSAVSF
+606 IVTGITTAVNF
-617 LLANPIVL
+617 LIANPIVL
-625 VIAAIVGLVTLIAT
+625 IISAIVGLVALIAT
-639 KGEEIKAILQK
+639 KGDEIQAILQR

-662 WSQSFGVLGEILN
+662 WSESFGVLGEILN
-675 AFFDIVKSIWDS
+675 FFFSTVKSIWDS
-687 IKAVFDGIIDFI
+687 IKSVFDGIIDFV

-717 FKGIFTALVAIAK
+717 FNGIFTALVAIAK

>member
-12 IGGDTRGLSKA
+12 IGGDTKGLSKA
-23 ISSLNSEIRGTQSEL
+23 ISNLNGEIRGTQTEL

-60 LLGEQI
+60 LLGDQI
-66 KNTENKV
+66 KKTEEKV

-78 AKKKA
+78 AKKQA
-83 DQEMA
+83 DAEMA
-88 DGTEINQKQYRELVR
+88 SGTEVNQKQYRELVR
-103 ELTSAELKLK
+103 ELESAELKLK
-113 DLQAEASKSRAALA
+113 DLQAEASRSHASLA
-127 QVSAVTGEIA
+127 QVSAVTGEISR
-137 EKSGNIA
+137 KSGSVA
-144 KKFAPA
+144 KSFAPI
-150 SLAFAGAGVA
+150 SVAFAGVGVA
-160 ATKAAVEFESAFAGV
+160 AGKASIEFESAFAGV

-182 TEQLAALRQGILD
+182 EEQFAALRQGILD

-241 ADEAAS
+241 SDEAAS
-247 ALAKFANITGTTA
+247 SLAKFANITGTTA
-260 DEYSKL
+260 DEYSRL
-266 GSTIVDLGNNFATT
+266 GSTIVDLGNKFATT

-287 ATRLASAGTVAGLS
+287 ATRLASAGTIAGLS

-313 SVGINAEAGGTAM
+313 SVGIQAEAGGTAM
-326 TQTMTAISKAVSAG
+326 TQTLSAISKAVSDG
-340 GDDLE
+340 GDDLK
-345 TFAKIAGVS
+345 TFAKVAGVS
-354 ASEFADM
+354 ADEFAKM
-361 WGNEP
+361 WSDDP
-366 IDAISAFI
+366 ITAIQGFI
-374 GGLGKM
+374 GGLGDM
-380 NENGEDTIAVLD
+380 NANGEDVLAVLD

-398 IRQSNMLRALAL
+398 IRQSNMLQSLAL
-410 ASDVLD
+410 ASGVLG

-423 TAWDENI
+423 NAWKENV
-430 ALSNEASKRYATT
+430 ALSNEASKRYETT
-443 ESQMKMLRNG
+443 ESQMKILRNG

-475 LQNAIEWFTNLDDG
+475 LQNAIDWFSNLDDG
-489 VKKTILI
+489 VKKMILI
-496 VGGLIAAISPVAGII
+496 VGGLIAAISPIAGII
-511 SGITGAI
+511 SGIAGAI
-518 SKITG
+518 S
-523 EVIPAVI
+523 
-530 KAATKIGPIIT
+530 
-541 TVVKGI
+541 
-547 ASGVTVAAKGIAS
+547 
-560 VVTVAAKGIASGI
+560 
-573 GTAIGFITQTVI
+573 
-585 PAVVSAVSSA
+585 
-595 FTFITGTVIPG
+595 FITGTVIPAL
-606 IVSGVTSAVSF
+606 ITAINF
-617 LLANPIVL
+617 IIANPIVL
-625 VIAAIVGLVTLIAT
+625 IIAAIVGLVAWIAT
-639 KGEEIKAILQK
+639 KGDEIQAILQK

-662 WSQSFGVLGEILN
+662 WTQSFGILGNIFN
-675 AFFDIVKSIWDS
+675 AFFATVKSVWDS

-717 FKGIFTALVAIAK
+717 FAGLFKGLVAIAK

-751 NGLNKIHFDVP
+751 NGINSISFTVP
-762 DWVPVLGGKS
+762 DWVPILGGKT

-778 TIGKIAYL
+778 NIGKLAYL
-786 AKGGVLSSGSAIV
+786 AKGGILSSGSAIV

-819 NGNERGGITIEMNNT
+819 NGDVGKSGITIEMNNT
-834 FNGYDNAAGEAA
+834 FNGYDSAAGEAA

>member
-12 IGGDTRGLSKA
+12 IGGDTKGLSKA
-23 ISSLNSEIRGTQSEL
+23 IGEMNGEIRGTQTEL

-60 LLGEQI
+60 LLGDQI
-66 KNTENKV
+66 KKTENKV

-78 AKKKA
+78 AKKQA
-83 DQEMA
+83 DAEMA
-88 DGTEINQKQYRELVR
+88 SGTEVNQKQYRELVR
-103 ELTSAELKLK
+103 ELESAELKLK
-113 DLQAEASKSRAALA
+113 DLQAEASRSHAALA
-127 QVSAVTGEIA
+127 QVSAVTGEIS

-144 KKFAPA
+144 KKFAPVSVA
-150 SLAFAGAGVA
+150 LAGVGVA
-160 ATKAAVEFESAFAGV
+160 AGKASIEFESAFAGV

-182 TEQLAALRQGILD
+182 TEQLSALRQGILD

-241 ADEAAS
+241 ADDAAS

-260 DEYSKL
+260 DEYSNL
-266 GSTIVDLGNNFATT
+266 GSTIVDLGNKFATT

-313 SVGINAEAGGTAM
+313 SVGINAESGGTAM
-326 TQTMTAISKAVSAG
+326 TQTVTAISKAVSAG
-340 GDDLE
+340 GAKLE
-345 TFAKIAGVS
+345 EYARVAGVTS
-354 ASEFADM
+354 SEFAAM
-361 WGNEP
+361 WGDKP
-366 IDAISAFI
+366 IKAIQAFI
-374 GGLGKM
+374 GGLNRM
-380 NENGEDTIAVLD
+380 NSNGEDTIAVLD
-392 ELGLSG
+392 NLGLSG

-443 ESQMKMLRNG
+443 ESQLKILKNG

-475 LQNAIEWFTNLDDG
+475 LQNAIEWFSNLDDG

-511 SGITGAI
+511 SGIAGAI
-518 SKITG
+518 S
-523 EVIPAVI
+523 
-530 KAATKIGPIIT
+530 
-541 TVVKGI
+541 
-547 ASGVTVAAKGIAS
+547 
-560 VVTVAAKGIASGI
+560 
-573 GTAIGFITQTVI
+573 
-585 PAVVSAVSSA
+585 
-595 FTFITGTVIPG
+595 FITGTVIPALTTA
-606 IVSGVTSAVSF
+606 INF

-625 VIAAIVGLVTLIAT
+625 LIAAIVGLVTLIAT
-639 KGEEIKAILQK
+639 KGDEIQAILQS

-675 AFFDIVKSIWDS
+675 AFFATVKSIWDS

-704 GDWERAWKGVQEI
+704 GDWERAWTGVQEI

-730 APLNGIIALINM
+730 APLNGIIGLINM

-751 NGLNKIHFDVP
+751 NGLNSIHFDVP

-786 AKGGVLSSGSAIV
+786 AKGGILSSGSAIV

-819 NGNERGGITIEMNNT
+819 NGDAGHGGITIEMNNT

>member
-12 IGGDTRGLSKA
+12 IGGDTKGLSKA

-78 AKKKA
+78 AKKQA
-83 DQEMA
+83 DAEMA
-88 DGTEINQKQYRELVR
+88 SGTEVNQKQYRELVR
-103 ELTSAELKLK
+103 ELESAELKLK
-113 DLQAEASKSRAALA
+113 DLQAEASRSHASLA
-127 QVSAVTGEIA
+127 QVSAVTGEISRKA
-137 EKSGNIA
+137 GGIA

-150 SLAFAGAGVA
+150 SLAVAGVGVA
-160 ATKAAVEFESAFAGV
+160 VTKAAVEFESAFAGV

-234 GEATNLS
+234 GETTNLS

-260 DEYSKL
+260 DEYSNL
-266 GSTIVDLGNNFATT
+266 GSTIVDLGNKFATT

-326 TQTMTAISKAVSAG
+326 TQTMTAMSKAVSAG
-340 GDDLE
+340 GAKLE
-345 TFAKIAGVS
+345 EYARVAGVTS
-354 ASEFADM
+354 SEFAAM
-361 WGNEP
+361 WSDKP
-366 IDAISAFI
+366 IKAIQAFI
-374 GGLGKM
+374 GGLNRM
-380 NENGEDTIAVLD
+380 NSNGEDTIAVLD
-392 ELGLSG
+392 NLGLSG

-410 ASDVLD
+410 ASEKLD
-416 DAVTTAN
+416 GAVTIANNAWEEN
-423 TAWDENI
+423 TA
-430 ALSNEASKRYATT
+430 LSEEAAKRYATVK
-443 ESQMKMLRNG
+443 SQLEILRNG

-511 SGITGAI
+511 SGIAGAMSKLTG
-518 SKITG
+518 T
-523 EVIPAVI
+523 VIPALI
-530 KAATKIGPIIT
+530 EAATKMGPIIT
-541 TVVKGI
+541 TVVEGI
-547 ASGVTVAAKGIAS
+547 S
-560 VVTVAAKGIASGI
+560 SGI
-573 GTAIGFITQTVI
+573 GAAIGFITETAI
-585 PAVVSAVSSA
+585 PAVMSAVSSA

-606 IVSGVTSAVSF
+606 IVTGITTAVNF
-617 LLANPIVL
+617 LIANPIVL
-625 VIAAIVGLVTLIAT
+625 IISAIVGLVALIAT
-639 KGEEIKAILQK
+639 KGDEIQAILQR

-662 WSQSFGVLGEILN
+662 WSESFGVLGEILN
-675 AFFDIVKSIWDS
+675 FFFSTVKSIWDS
-687 IKAVFDGIIDFI
+687 IKSVFDGIIDFV

-717 FKGIFTALVAIAK
+717 FNGIFTALVAIAK

-762 DWVPVLGGKS
+762 DWVPILGGKS

-778 TIGKIAYL
+778 TIGRIAYL

>member
-12 IGGDTRGLSKA
+12 IGGDTKGLSKA

-113 DLQAEASKSRAALA
+113 DLQAEASRSRAALA

-182 TEQLAALRQGILD
+182 TEQLAELRQGILD

-380 NENGEDTIAVLD
+380 NENGEDTISVLD

-410 ASDVLD
+410 ASNVLD

-443 ESQMKMLRNG
+443 ESQMKILKNG

-475 LQNAIEWFTNLDDG
+475 LQNAIDWFSNLDDG

-511 SGITGAI
+511 SGIAGAMSKLTG
-518 SKITG
+518 T
-523 EVIPAVI
+523 VIPALI
-530 KAATKIGPIIT
+530 EAATKMGPIIT
-541 TVVKGI
+541 TVVEGI
-547 ASGVTVAAKGIAS
+547 S
-560 VVTVAAKGIASGI
+560 SGI
-573 GTAIGFITQTVI
+573 GAAIGFITETAI
-585 PAVVSAVSSA
+585 PAVMSAVSSA

-606 IVSGVTSAVSF
+606 IVTGITTAVNF
-617 LLANPIVL
+617 LIANPIVL
-625 VIAAIVGLVTLIAT
+625 IISAIVGLVALIAT
-639 KGEEIKAILQK
+639 KGDEIQAILQR

-662 WSQSFGVLGEILN
+662 WSESFGVLGEILN
-675 AFFDIVKSIWDS
+675 FFFSTVKSIWDS
-687 IKAVFDGIIDFI
+687 IKSVFDGIIDFV

-717 FKGIFTALVAIAK
+717 FNGIFTALVAIAK

-819 NGNERGGITIEMNNT
+819 NGNDRGGITIEMNNT

>member
-12 IGGDTRGLSKA
+12 IGGDTKGLSKA
-23 ISSLNSEIRGTQSEL
+23 ISNLNGEIRGTQTEL

-60 LLGEQI
+60 LLGDQI
-66 KNTENKV
+66 KKTENKV

-78 AKKKA
+78 AKKQA
-83 DQEMA
+83 DAEMA
-88 DGTEINQKQYRELVR
+88 SGTEVNQKQYRELVR
-103 ELTSAELKLK
+103 ELESAELKLK
-113 DLQAEASKSRAALA
+113 DLQAEASRSHASLA
-127 QVSAVTGEIA
+127 QVSAVTGEISRKA
-137 EKSGNIA
+137 GSVAKS
-144 KKFAPA
+144 FAPI
-150 SLAFAGAGVA
+150 SVAFAGVGVA
-160 ATKAAVEFESAFAGV
+160 AGKASIEFESAFAGV

-182 TEQLAALRQGILD
+182 EEQLAALRQGILD
-195 MAEEIPASTTEIAAV
+195 MATEIPASTTEIAAV
-210 AEAAGQLGIATD
+210 AEAAGQLGIASD

-241 ADEAAS
+241 SDEAAS

-287 ATRLASAGTVAGLS
+287 ATRLASAGTIAGLS

-313 SVGINAEAGGTAM
+313 SVGIQAEAGGTAM
-326 TQTMTAISKAVSAG
+326 TQTLSAISKAVSEG
-340 GDDLE
+340 GDDLK
-345 TFAKIAGVS
+345 TFAKVAGVS
-354 ASEFADM
+354 ADEFAKM
-361 WGNEP
+361 WSDDP
-366 IDAISAFI
+366 ITAIQGFI
-374 GGLGKM
+374 GGLGDM
-380 NENGEDTIAVLD
+380 NANGEDVLAVLD

-398 IRQSNMLRALAL
+398 IRQSNMLQSLAL
-410 ASDVLD
+410 ASGVLG

-423 TAWDENI
+423 NAWEENV
-430 ALSNEASKRYATT
+430 ALSNEASKRYETT
-443 ESQMKMLRNG
+443 ESQMKILRNG

-475 LQNAIEWFTNLDDG
+475 LQNAIDWFSSLDDG

-496 VGGLIAAISPVAGII
+496 VGGLIAAISPIAGII
-511 SGITGAI
+511 SGIAGAI
-518 SKITG
+518 S
-523 EVIPAVI
+523 
-530 KAATKIGPIIT
+530 
-541 TVVKGI
+541 
-547 ASGVTVAAKGIAS
+547 
-560 VVTVAAKGIASGI
+560 
-573 GTAIGFITQTVI
+573 
-585 PAVVSAVSSA
+585 
-595 FTFITGTVIPG
+595 FITGTVIPAL
-606 IVSGVTSAVSF
+606 ITAINF
-617 LLANPIVL
+617 IIANPIVL
-625 VIAAIVGLVTLIAT
+625 IIAAIVGLVAWIAT
-639 KGEEIKAILQK
+639 KGDEIQAILQK

-662 WSQSFGVLGEILN
+662 WTQSFGILGNIFN
-675 AFFDIVKSIWDS
+675 AFFATVKSVWDS

-717 FKGIFTALVAIAK
+717 FAGLFKGLVAIAK

-751 NGLNKIHFDVP
+751 NGINSISFTVP
-762 DWVPVLGGKS
+762 DWVPILGGKT

-778 TIGKIAYL
+778 NIGKLAYL
-786 AKGGVLSSGSAIV
+786 AKGGILSSGSAIV

-819 NGNERGGITIEMNNT
+819 NGDAGKSGITIEMNNT
-834 FNGYDNAAGEAA
+834 FNGYDSAAGEAA

>member
-12 IGGDTRGLSKA
+12 IGGDTKGLSKA

-88 DGTEINQKQYRELVR
+88 EGTEVNQKQYRELVR

-175 EKTVDGT
+175 RKTVDGT
-182 TEQLAALRQGILD
+182 EEELQAIRQGILD
-195 MAEEIPASTTEIAAV
+195 MTEVLPASSTEISSV
-210 AEAAGQLGIATD
+210 AEAAGQLGIKTENI
-222 DVLDFTR
+222 LDFTK

-234 GEATNLS
+234 GESTNLT
-241 ADEAAS
+241 ANEAAS
-247 ALAKFANITGTTA
+247 ALAKFSNITGMAA
-260 DEYSKL
+260 DDYDRL
-266 GSTIVDLGNNFATT
+266 GSTIVDLGNHYATT

-287 ATRLASAGTVAGLS
+287 ATRLASSGTVIGLT
-301 EQDILALSTAMS
+301 EQEILALSTAMS
-313 SVGINAEAGGTAM
+313 SVGIEAEAGGTAM
-326 TQTMTAISKAVSAG
+326 TQTMTAMSKAVSAG
-340 GDDLE
+340 GAKLE
-345 TFAKIAGVS
+345 EYARVAGVTS
-354 ASEFADM
+354 SEFAAM
-361 WGNEP
+361 WGDKP
-366 IDAISAFI
+366 IKAIQAFI
-374 GGLGKM
+374 GGLNRM
-380 NENGEDTIAVLD
+380 NSNGEDTIAVLD
-392 ELGLSG
+392 NLGLSG

-410 ASDVLD
+410 ASEQLD
-416 DAVTTAN
+416 GAVTMANNAWEEN
-423 TAWDENI
+423 TA
-430 ALSNEASKRYATT
+430 LSEEASKRYATT

-475 LQNAIEWFTNLDDG
+475 LQNAIEWFSNLDDG

-496 VGGLIAAISPVAGII
+496 AGGLIAAISPIAGII
-511 SGITGAI
+511 SGIAGAI
-518 SKITG
+518 S
-523 EVIPAVI
+523 
-530 KAATKIGPIIT
+530 
-541 TVVKGI
+541 
-547 ASGVTVAAKGIAS
+547 
-560 VVTVAAKGIASGI
+560 
-573 GTAIGFITQTVI
+573 
-585 PAVVSAVSSA
+585 
-595 FTFITGTVIPG
+595 FITGTVIPAL
-606 IVSGVTSAVSF
+606 ITAINF
-617 LLANPIVL
+617 IIANPIVL
-625 VIAAIVGLVTLIAT
+625 IIAAIVGLVALIAT
-639 KGEEIKAILQK
+639 KGDEIQAILQR

-662 WSQSFGVLGEILN
+662 WSESFGVLGEILN
-675 AFFDIVKSIWDS
+675 FFFATVKSVWES
-687 IKAVFDGIIDFI
+687 IKSVFDGIIDFI

-751 NGLNKIHFDVP
+751 NGLNSIHFDVP

>member
-12 IGGDTRGLSKA
+12 IGGDTKGLSKA
-23 ISSLNSEIRGTQSEL
+23 LSSLNSEIRGTQSEL

-60 LLGEQI
+60 LLGDQI

-88 DGTEINQKQYRELVR
+88 EGTEVNQKQYRELVR

-150 SLAFAGAGVA
+150 SLAVAGVGVA
-160 ATKAAVEFESAFAGV
+160 VTKAAVEFESAFAGV
-175 EKTVDGT
+175 RKTVDGT
-182 TEQLAALRQGILD
+182 EEELQAIRQGILD
-195 MAEEIPASTTEIAAV
+195 MTEVLPASSTEISSV
-210 AEAAGQLGIATD
+210 AEAAGQLGIKTENI
-222 DVLDFTR
+222 LDFTK

-234 GEATNLS
+234 GESSNLT
-241 ADEAAS
+241 AHEAAS
-247 ALAKFANITGTTA
+247 ALAKFSNITGMAA
-260 DEYSKL
+260 DDYERL
-266 GSTIVDLGNNFATT
+266 GSTIVDLGNHYATT

-287 ATRLASAGTVAGLS
+287 ATRLASSGTVIGLT
-301 EQDILALSTAMS
+301 EQEILALSTAMS
-313 SVGINAEAGGTAM
+313 SVGIDAEAGGTAM
-326 TQTMTAISKAVSAG
+326 TQTMTAMSKAVSAG
-340 GDDLE
+340 GAKLE
-345 TFAKIAGVS
+345 EYARVAGVTS
-354 ASEFADM
+354 SEFAAM
-361 WGNEP
+361 WGDKP
-366 IDAISAFI
+366 IKAIQAFI
-374 GGLGKM
+374 GGLNRM
-380 NENGEDTIAVLD
+380 NSNGEDTIAVLD
-392 ELGLSG
+392 NLGLSG

-410 ASDVLD
+410 ASGKLD
-416 DAVTTAN
+416 DAVTMANNAWEEN
-423 TAWDENI
+423 TA
-430 ALSNEASKRYATT
+430 LSEEAAKRYATT

-475 LQNAIEWFTNLDDG
+475 LQNAIEWFSNLDNG

-496 VGGLIAAISPVAGII
+496 AGGLIAAISPIAGII
-511 SGITGAI
+511 SGIAGAI
-518 SKITG
+518 S
-523 EVIPAVI
+523 
-530 KAATKIGPIIT
+530 
-541 TVVKGI
+541 
-547 ASGVTVAAKGIAS
+547 
-560 VVTVAAKGIASGI
+560 
-573 GTAIGFITQTVI
+573 
-585 PAVVSAVSSA
+585 
-595 FTFITGTVIPG
+595 FITGTVIPAL
-606 IVSGVTSAVSF
+606 ITAINF
-617 LLANPIVL
+617 IIANPIVL
-625 VIAAIVGLVTLIAT
+625 IIAAIAGLVALIAI
-639 KGEEIKAILQK
+639 KGDEIQAILQR

-662 WSQSFGVLGEILN
+662 WSESFGVLGEILN
-675 AFFDIVKSIWDS
+675 FFFATVKSVWDS

-762 DWVPVLGGKS
+762 DWVPILGGKS

-799 GEAGPELL
+799 GEAGPEML

>member
-12 IGGDTRGLSKA
+12 IGGDTKGLSKA
-23 ISSLNSEIRGTQSEL
+23 IGELNGEIRGTQTEL

-60 LLGEQI
+60 LLGDQI
-66 KNTENKV
+66 KKTENKV

-78 AKKKA
+78 AKKQA
-83 DQEMA
+83 DAEMA
-88 DGTEINQKQYRELVR
+88 SGTEVNQKQYRELVR
-103 ELTSAELKLK
+103 ELESAELKLK
-113 DLQAEASKSRAALA
+113 DLQAEASRSHAALA
-127 QVSAVTGEIA
+127 QVSAVTGEIS
-137 EKSGNIA
+137 EKAGGIA

-150 SLAFAGAGVA
+150 SLAVAGAGVA
-160 ATKAAVEFESAFAGV
+160 VTKAAVEFESAFAGV

-266 GSTIVDLGNNFATT
+266 GSTIVDLGNKFATT

-313 SVGINAEAGGTAM
+313 SVGINAESGGTAM
-326 TQTMTAISKAVSAG
+326 TQTVTAISKAVSAG
-340 GDDLE
+340 GAKLE
-345 TFAKIAGVS
+345 EYARVAGVTS
-354 ASEFADM
+354 SEFAAM
-361 WGNEP
+361 WSDKP
-366 IDAISAFI
+366 IKAIQAFI
-374 GGLGKM
+374 GGLNRM
-380 NENGEDTIAVLD
+380 NSNGEDTIAVLD
-392 ELGLSG
+392 NLGLSG

-443 ESQMKMLRNG
+443 ESQLKILKNG

-464 LLPIINKIVAG
+464 LLPIINSIVGA
-475 LQNAIEWFTNLDDG
+475 LQNVIDWFYNLDTST
-489 VKKTILI
+489 KKTILI

-511 SGITGAI
+511 AGITGAI

-523 EVIPAVI
+523 EVIPALNN
-530 KAATKIGPIIT
+530 
-541 TVVKGI
+541 
-547 ASGVTVAAKGIAS
+547 
-560 VVTVAAKGIASGI
+560 
-573 GTAIGFITQTVI
+573 AIN
-585 PAVVSAVSSA
+585 
-595 FTFITGTVIPG
+595 
-606 IVSGVTSAVSF
+606 F

-625 VIAAIVGLVTLIAT
+625 LIAAIVGLVTLIAT
-639 KGEEIKAILQK
+639 KGDEIQAILQR

-662 WSQSFGVLGEILN
+662 WSQSFGILGEILN
-675 AFFDIVKSIWDS
+675 AFFATVKSIWDS

-704 GDWERAWKGVQEI
+704 GDWERAWTGVQEI

-730 APLNGIIALINM
+730 APLNGIIGLINM

-751 NGLNKIHFDVP
+751 NGLNSIHFDVP

-786 AKGGVLSSGSAIV
+786 AKGGILSSGSAIV

-819 NGNERGGITIEMNNT
+819 NGDAGRGGITIEMNNT

>member
-1 MAENVK
+1 LAENVK

-12 IGGDTRGLSKA
+12 IGGDTKGLSKA
-23 ISSLNSEIRGTQSEL
+23 IGELNGEIRGTQTEL

-60 LLGEQI
+60 LLGDQI
-66 KNTENKV
+66 KKTENKV

-78 AKKKA
+78 AKKQA
-83 DQEMA
+83 DAEMA
-88 DGTEINQKQYRELVR
+88 SGTEVNQKQYRELVR
-103 ELTSAELKLK
+103 ELESAELKLK
-113 DLQAEASKSRAALA
+113 DLQAEASRSHAALA
-127 QVSAVTGEIA
+127 QVSAVTGEIS

-496 VGGLIAAISPVAGII
+496 IGGLIAAISPIAGII

-530 KAATKIGPIIT
+530 KAATKMGPIIT
-541 TVVKGI
+541 TVVEGI
-547 ASGVTVAAKGIAS
+547 S
-560 VVTVAAKGIASGI
+560 SGI
-573 GTAIGFITQTVI
+573 GAAIGFITETAI
-585 PAVVSAVSSA
+585 PAVMSAVSSA

-606 IVSGVTSAVSF
+606 IVTGITTAVNF
-617 LLANPIVL
+617 LIANPIVL
-625 VIAAIVGLVTLIAT
+625 IISAIVGLVALIAT
-639 KGEEIKAILQK
+639 KGDEIQAILQR

-662 WSQSFGVLGEILN
+662 WSESFGVLGEILN
-675 AFFDIVKSIWDS
+675 FFFSTVKSIWDS
-687 IKAVFDGIIDFI
+687 IKAVFDGIIDFV

-717 FKGIFTALVAIAK
+717 FKGIFTALVDIAK

-778 TIGKIAYL
+778 TIGKIDYL

-819 NGNERGGITIEMNNT
+819 NGNDRGGITIEMNNT

>member
-12 IGGDTRGLSKA
+12 IGGDTKGLSKA
-23 ISSLNSEIRGTQSEL
+23 ISELNGEIRGTQTEL

-60 LLGEQI
+60 LLGDQI
-66 KNTENKV
+66 KKTEGKV

-78 AKKKA
+78 AKKQA
-83 DQEMA
+83 DAEMA
-88 DGTEINQKQYRELVR
+88 SGTEVNQKQYRELVR
-103 ELTSAELKLK
+103 ELEGAELKLK

-127 QVSAVTGEIA
+127 QVSAVTGEISGKA
-137 EKSGNIA
+137 GSVAKS
-144 KKFAPA
+144 FAPI
-150 SLAFAGAGVA
+150 SVAFAGVGVA
-160 ATKAAVEFESAFAGV
+160 AGKASIEFESAFAGV

-182 TEQLAALRQGILD
+182 EEQLAALRQGILD
-195 MAEEIPASTTEIAAV
+195 MATEIPASTTEIAAV
-210 AEAAGQLGIATD
+210 AESAGQLGIATD

-241 ADEAAS
+241 SDEAAS
-247 ALAKFANITGTTA
+247 SLAKFANITGTTA
-260 DEYSKL
+260 DEYSRL

-287 ATRLASAGTVAGLS
+287 ATRLASAGTIAGLS

-313 SVGINAEAGGTAM
+313 SVGIQAEAGGTAM
-326 TQTMTAISKAVSAG
+326 TQTLSAISKAVSEG
-340 GDDLE
+340 GDDLK
-345 TFAKIAGVS
+345 TFAKVAGVS
-354 ASEFADM
+354 ADEFAKM
-361 WGNEP
+361 WSDDP
-366 IDAISAFI
+366 ITAIQGFI
-374 GGLGKM
+374 GGLGDM
-380 NENGEDTIAVLD
+380 NANGEDVLAVLD

-398 IRQSNMLRALAL
+398 IRQSNMLQSLAL
-410 ASDVLD
+410 ASGVLG

-423 TAWDENI
+423 NAWEENV
-430 ALSNEASKRYATT
+430 ALSNEASKRYETT
-443 ESQMKMLRNG
+443 ESQMKILRNG

-475 LQNAIEWFTNLDDG
+475 LQNAIDWFSNLDDG

-511 SGITGAI
+511 SGIAGAMSKLTG
-518 SKITG
+518 T
-523 EVIPAVI
+523 VIPALI
-530 KAATKIGPIIT
+530 KAATKMGPIIT

-547 ASGVTVAAKGIAS
+547 S
-560 VVTVAAKGIASGI
+560 SGI
-573 GTAIGFITQTVI
+573 GTAIGFITKTAI
-585 PAVVSAVSSA
+585 PAVMSAVSSA

-606 IVSGVTSAVSF
+606 IVTGITTAVNF
-617 LLANPIVL
+617 LIANPIVL
-625 VIAAIVGLVTLIAT
+625 IIAAIVGLVAWIAT
-639 KGEEIKAILQK
+639 SGDKIQAILQK

-662 WSQSFGVLGEILN
+662 WTQSFGILGNIFN
-675 AFFDIVKSIWDS
+675 AFFATVKSVWDS
-687 IKAVFDGIIDFI
+687 IKSVFDGIIDFI

-717 FKGIFTALVAIAK
+717 FAGLFKGLVAIAK

-751 NGLNKIHFDVP
+751 NGINSISFTVP
-762 DWVPVLGGKS
+762 DWVPILGGKT

-778 TIGKIAYL
+778 NIGKLAYL
-786 AKGGVLSSGSAIV
+786 AKGGILSSGSAIV

-819 NGNERGGITIEMNNT
+819 NGDVGKGGITIEMNNT
-834 FNGYDNAAGEAA
+834 FNGYDSAAGEAA